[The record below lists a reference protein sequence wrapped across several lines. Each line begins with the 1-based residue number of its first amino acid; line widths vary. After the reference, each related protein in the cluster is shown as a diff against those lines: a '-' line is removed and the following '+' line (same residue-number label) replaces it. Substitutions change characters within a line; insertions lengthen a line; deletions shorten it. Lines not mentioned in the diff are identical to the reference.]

1 MPDKKFNQGE
11 ITMKFRTKGLIF
23 ISLFFLVIGFTL
35 AQEEDVEGSK
45 DHPLLSRM
53 ENYYISEYEEFEYDS
68 HEFYDAEDNEYVI
81 EGHKWVIEY
90 TLKEGIKPPGQL
102 KVRQNY
108 INAIKKI
115 GGTILFDKGVYMK
128 VEAGNK
134 ESWIE
139 VWVSSNGSDYR
150 LTIVERTVMKQEVV
164 ADPNAL
170 AGDIKASGHAKVY
183 GIYFDL
189 DSYTIKPESE
199 PTLQAI
205 ADMLKA
211 NSALKVYVVGHTD
224 MTGKLDYNME
234 LSLKRAQSVVD
245 TLVSHGIGASRLQ
258 AQGVGPLCPVSTNST
273 EEGRKLNRRVELVE
287 MK

>member
-1 MPDKKFNQGE
+1 
-11 ITMKFRTKGLIF
+11 MKFRTKGLIF
-23 ISLFFLVIGFTL
+23 ISLFFLILGL
-35 AQEEDVEGSK
+35 MSGQEEDVEGSK

-53 ENYYISEYEEFEYDS
+53 ENYYISGYEELEYAS

-90 TLKEGIKPPGQL
+90 TLQEGFSPPGQL

-128 VEAGNK
+128 VEAENK

-139 VWVSSNGSDYR
+139 VWVSSDGSDYT

-164 ADPNAL
+164 ADPDAL

-199 PTLQAI
+199 QTLQAI

-211 NSALKVYVVGHTD
+211 NSSLRVYVVGHTD

-234 LSLKRAQSVVD
+234 LSLKRAESVVD
-245 TLVSHGIGASRLQ
+245 ALVNQGIAANRLQ

>member
-1 MPDKKFNQGE
+1 
-11 ITMKFRTKGLIF
+11 MKFRTKGLIF